1 MTTKKSKKRPQTDI
15 VEYTLEDVFGGAPS
29 FTSQAVSADT
39 RRTHET
45 THSLDLPSPL
55 KKRQRKD
62 KHLFLDVGDDFE
74 YVFED
79 LAAPPPVP
87 VTERPVKSRAKR
99 YLSSD
104 APLQEW
110 VPEIDGYLVEFL
122 MLEGL
127 GCVAREF
134 CPACPSDARA
144 PNPTYR
150 CQDCFFPDLLCA
162 GCCVKKHRD
171 HPLDRT
177 EVWNGEHFV
186 RVTLKS
192 LGLRVQM
199 GHTGYEVC
207 DNPVPGHQDFTVIN
221 VNGFHPVAVDF
232 CGCANEAAAGD
243 RRQQVLRRSWFP
255 ATHREPQTCGTFRAL
270 ETFHIMTLQGK
281 VTTYDF
287 YSGLEK
293 LTDNTGLEKL
303 KDRYKSFMRMMR
315 EWRHLI
321 MLKRGGR
328 GNDGKRKVAETQP
341 GELAV
346 TCPACPQ
353 PGVNL
358 PDDWDSASGEDRYLY
373 ILYLAIDACFR
384 LKRRLVSSEAKDP
397 GLGTGWAYFTEDPP
411 YRKYLLTV
419 TDQKEMST
427 CSGLAALDYANT
439 KFSKGYG
446 STGVGLGVCA
456 RHEFVQK
463 TGAADLQKGE
473 RYANMDYIFASL
485 LRHHD
490 PRLLKFVSYDIC
502 CQWSKHLIERL
513 KKLPNNIRLTFVMA
527 FVFLIPKLHIYGH
540 KLLCQLFFSLNY
552 TPGSARTDGEG
563 IERPWAN
570 IGPVATSTREMGP
583 GSRHDTLDDHWSH
596 WNWQK
601 LVGLGALLKKRLL
614 TAIPERNYQRES
626 LATFTANQMEHVP
639 LWKKAVEEFEA
650 DNTKPNPYE
659 IPKSGVSEHDVRLEF
674 AQEEAAEAARG
685 IPAIH
690 NVSPSAFILAGLDL
704 EEQQRRVRIEV
715 EARKDQTTKQT
726 AELLEKR
733 TKISRYIARFR
744 ALQNAYTPAAVQAL
758 AERPIPGPGKEGE
771 EAARVE
777 NVPLFLPSALS
788 EDQRASGC
796 NRGVVGIETRLRD
809 AQCRS
814 SLDQIRNALHVKS
827 RFRTYKGGQVR
838 HQGATTRA
846 RGLMNRNDTKIRI
859 HAEKYI
865 AAREAKRRLVG
876 EANVGWRRLN
886 PKKDLRCMESV
897 DDAVQRNKRK
907 VLGKGKKRAVGAPAT
922 AEEAR
927 EGVPE
932 GGRGKDRPSEGRRT
946 ISWIWMGA
954 ESDASATNE
963 AILAGLRAEWAKA
976 WARTRRWTEE
986 VKLLKEEMRR
996 VPLTLRWKAA
1006 WWVAR
1011 SEVEE
1016 FTGCHAEGARAYA
1029 LRQAGLLRDMADR
1042 FERMWEGLQDLE
1054 EVEEVEEGGAAATAR
1069 DEVEEDEN
1077 EEDWVAPESEGEGGL
1092 EGNDEEGSVGGG
1104 ELEWSEGEG

>member
-1 MTTKKSKKRPQTDI
+1 DS
-15 VEYTLEDVFGGAPS
+15 
-29 FTSQAVSADT
+29 
-39 RRTHET
+39 
-45 THSLDLPSPL
+45 
-55 KKRQRKD
+55 
-62 KHLFLDVGDDFE
+62 
-74 YVFED
+74 
-79 LAAPPPVP
+79 
-87 VTERPVKSRAKR
+87 
-99 YLSSD
+99 
-104 APLQEW
+104 
-110 VPEIDGYLVEFL
+110 YLVEFL
-122 MLEGL
+122 TLEGM
-127 GCVAREF
+127 GCVARDF
-134 CPACPSDARA
+134 CPACPAGTRA
-144 PNPTYR
+144 PEPKYR
-150 CQDCFFPDLLCA
+150 CRDCFFPDLLCA
-162 GCCVKKHRD
+162 SCCVKKHKD
-171 HPLDRT
+171 HPLDRAEASAFFT
-177 EVWNGEHFV
+177 GSVWNGENFE

-199 GHTGYEVC
+199 GHTGYETC
-207 DNPVPGHQDFTVIN
+207 DNPVAGHQDFTVIN

-232 CGCANEAAAGD
+232 CGCANEGTAGD

-255 ATHREPQTCGTFRAL
+255 ATHKEPQTCATFGAL

-293 LTDNTGLEKL
+293 LTDNTGLVKI

-315 EWRHLI
+315 EWRHLK
-321 MLKRGGR
+321 MLKRAGR
-328 GNDGKRKVAETQP
+328 GNDSKRTVAETAP

-346 TCPACPQ
+346 LCPACPQ

-358 PDDWDSASGEDRYLY
+358 PQDWASATGEDRFLY

-397 GLGTGWAYFTEDPP
+397 GLGTGWAYFTEDGP
-411 YRKYLLTV
+411 YRQYLLSV
-419 TDQKEMST
+419 TDQKEATQMST

-439 KFSKGYG
+439 KFSRGYG

-490 PRLLKFVSYDIC
+490 ARLVKFISYDIC

-513 KKLPNNIRLTFVMA
+513 KKLPNNIRLTVVMTL
-527 FVFLIPKLHIYGH
+527 VYLIPKLHIYGH
-540 KLLCQLFFSLNY
+540 KLLCQLLFSLNY

-583 GSRHDTLDDHWSH
+583 GSRHDTLDDHWGH

-614 TAIPERNYQRES
+614 IAIPERNYQRDS
-626 LATFTANQMEHVP
+626 LATFTANQAEHVP
-639 LWKKAVEEFEA
+639 LWKAAVEEFEV

-659 IPKSGVSEHDVRLEF
+659 IPKSGISEHDVRLEF
-674 AQEEAAEAARG
+674 AQEEAEEAARG

-744 ALQNAYTPAAVQAL
+744 ALQSAYTPAAMQAL
-758 AERPIPGPGKEGE
+758 AERPVPQPGKEEE

-777 NVPLFLPSALS
+777 TVPLFLPSALS
-788 EDQRASGC
+788 EDQRATGC
-796 NRGVVGIETRLRD
+796 NRGVVAIETRLRD

-814 SLDQIRNALHVKS
+814 ALDQIRNALHVKS

-846 RGLMNRNDTKIRI
+846 RNLMNRNDRKIRI

-865 AAREAKRRLVG
+865 AARDAKRRLVG
-876 EANVGWRRLN
+876 EASVGWRRLN
-886 PKKDLRCMESV
+886 PKKDLRCMESA
-897 DDAVQRNKRK
+897 DDAAQRNKRK
-907 VLGKGKKRAVGAPAT
+907 VLGKGKKRAVGAPPT
-922 AEEAR
+922 AEEKR
-927 EGVPE
+927 DGVPE
-932 GGRGKDRPSEGRRT
+932 GGRGRDRPSEGRRSV
-946 ISWIWMGA
+946 SWIWMGV

-986 VKLLKEEMRR
+986 VRLLKEEMRR
-996 VPLTLRWKAA
+996 IPISLRWRAA
-1006 WWVAR
+1006 WWVDR
-1011 SEVEE
+1011 SEGDG
-1016 FTGCHAEGARAYA
+1016 FTGYHAEGTRAYA
-1029 LRQAGLLRDMADR
+1029 LRQASLMRRLADH
-1042 FERMWEGLQDLE
+1042 FEMMWDGLQGLE
-1054 EVEEVEEGGAAATAR
+1054 EVEEAEEGFAAVPR
-1069 DEVEEDEN
+1069 DEDEQDEN
-1077 EEDWVAPESEGEGGL
+1077 DEDWVAAESEGEGGL
-1092 EGNDEEGSVGGG
+1092 EGDDEEGSVGGG
-1104 ELEWSEGEG
+1104 LSEEEG